1 MTASLSRRVAA
12 LPPLAKLAATARED
26 YGDTYCG
33 GKIEASL
40 RKVLKA

>member
-1 MTASLSRRVAA
+1 MTAALTQRIAA
-12 LPPLAKLAATARED
+12 LPPLAALAAKARED

-40 RKVLKA
+40 RRISR